1 MRTMSNRTCVWLL
14 IAVLSAVVSKVVIAA
29 VPAAAAP
36 PDEQLVTTFLGELR
50 RAVAR
55 DDRPAVGSL
64 IQYPLTVLAGDL
76 RIPIKDAAALVT
88 SYDVVF
94 TPALKAVIA
103 QAAIRAPGRPAPV
116 YPVIVGDKEVTI
128 GDELIR
134 VQPAGGALKITR
146 IREPLVLRSGGGG
159 AGGAER
165 EPKRLN
171 LRIGQTQL
179 SGALT
184 PGGRDE
190 YIVSATKNQLV
201 EVRINGVNGRD
212 IVARLVDLKTREP
225 LDARARDGA
234 RVWTGRVPEDGDYR
248 LDIVRLAAAG
258 EPRLPYILIISMR

>member
-1 MRTMSNRTCVWLL
+1 MSNRTRIWLL
-14 IAVLSAVVSKVVIAA
+14 TAVVITVAIAA

-36 PDEQLVTTFLGELR
+36 PDVPMVTTFLGELR

-55 DDRPAVGSL
+55 DDRTAVASL
-64 IQYPLTVLAGDL
+64 VQYPLTVLAGDL
-76 RIPIKDAAALVT
+76 RISIKDAAALVT

-94 TPALKAVIA
+94 TPALKTVVA
-103 QAAIRAPGRPAPV
+103 QAAIRAAGKPAPV
-116 YPVIVGDKEVTI
+116 YPVTITDREVTI

-134 VQPAGGALKITR
+134 LQPVGGVLKITR
-146 IREPLVLRSGGGG
+146 IREPLVLRSGGAG
-159 AGGAER
+159 AGAAER
-165 EPKRLN
+165 EPKRLS

-190 YIVSATKNQLV
+190 YIVSTTKNQLV

-225 LDARARDGA
+225 LDAKARDGA

-248 LDIVRLAAAG
+248 IDIVRLAPAG